1 MSVYVDSSDDC
12 NELAFTFGIPP
23 GNGAAIAAR
32 QFSIKVNP
40 KSFPAGKK

>member
-12 NELAFTFGIPP
+12 NELAFGIPP

-40 KSFPAGKK
+40 KSFPPGKK